1 MKTRLSYKSIESFSN
16 DDDDSG
22 NENVKKAIKVYEEKH
37 SWKQEFAGAKRFF
50 VHFFAVSARLRENA

>member
-16 DDDDSG
+16 DNDGG

-37 SWKQEFAGAKRFF
+37 SWKQEFAGATRFF
-50 VHFFAVSARLRENA
+50 VYFFAVSARLRENA